1 MPGAA
6 HEPPRTSDHASARG
20 AADAHSEAS
29 GASPSRPFILRP
41 VATALLMVA
50 IVLAGLV
57 GFKFLPL
64 SALPQVDYPTIQVQT
79 LYPGASPEVMAQTVT
94 APLERQFGQMA
105 GLSRM
110 SSTSAAGVSIVTLQF
125 GLGLALDVAEQQVQA
140 AINAG
145 GSLLPADLPAP
156 PVYAKVNPADAPVL
170 SLSITSETLPL
181 TEVQNIV
188 NTRLALKISQVN
200 GVGLVS
206 LSGGQRPAVR
216 IQADTRALASYGLG
230 LDALRTA
237 ITAANANGAKG
248 SIDGPTRSYSINAND
263 QLLAAS
269 DYQNLIIAWRNGA
282 AVRVSDVARVVESA
296 ENTQL
301 GAWAS
306 IACDADAAPAAALQK
321 RIGDEAASA
330 TPGEKSACLGT
341 PGRRLVPAIILNVQR
356 QPGANVIATVDA
368 IKARLPELQAGLP
381 TQMRV
386 DVLSDRTTGIRAS
399 VLHVEIELLLAVFM
413 VVLVILAFLHDVRAT
428 VIASLAVPI
437 SLIGTCGAMYLL
449 GYSLNNLSL
458 MALTI
463 ATGFVVDDA
472 IVMIENIARYI
483 EEGESPM
490 HAALKGAKQIGFT
503 IISLT
508 VSLIAVLIPLLFM
521 GDVVGRLFREFAVTL
536 AITILISAVVSLT
549 LVPMMS
555 ARWLKAKP
563 HRLTSTD
570 RAPSPPVQIPVAEL
584 ALPGRRRGGPLGGQ
598 RTTRSGER
606 GGFSVRVQR
615 FFDGVIVRYD
625 HALGWV
631 LRRQGATLVVA
642 LATLGLTV
650 ALYLLIPKGL
660 FPTQDT
666 GQLQARVET
675 AQSVSY
681 ARMAALQQAAAQAI
695 LHDPDVDTLSSFIG
709 VDAANNTMLHTGR
722 MLINLKKER
731 TGSQS
736 ATMERLRQ
744 RASAV
749 AGVTLYLQ
757 PTQDLTIDAE
767 TGPTQFRV
775 SMEGAD
781 NATVVQWALRLAAR
795 MAQSSGL
802 RNVASDAGAQG
813 TAAFIAVDRDSAARL
828 GLASS
833 TIDDALYSAFGQ
845 RIVSTIF
852 TETNQYRVILE
863 ALPDAQATPAS
874 LGDLPLKTG
883 SGTTTP
889 LSAVARI
896 TERPAPLQITHVAQY
911 PATTLGFDTAPG
923 VSLGRAVD
931 EVRQA
936 ARDIALP
943 ASVSLTFL
951 GAAGA
956 YQASLSSQLWLILAA
971 VVCVYIVLGVLYESY
986 VHPMT
991 ILSTLPSAGVGAL
1004 LALMLSGSDLGV
1016 IGIIGIILLIGIVKK
1031 NAIMMID
1038 FAIDAERHEGKP
1050 PEEAI
1055 RQAALLRFRPILMT
1069 TLAALFAAV
1078 PLMLGFG
1085 EGAELRRPLGLAIFG
1100 GLIVSQVLTLFT
1112 TPVIY
1117 LAFDRLGRRWGRKA
1131 PAEVAGA

>member
-1 MPGAA
+1 M
-6 HEPPRTSDHASARG
+6 
-20 AADAHSEAS
+20 
-29 GASPSRPFILRP
+29 SPSRPFILRP
-41 VATALLMVA
+41 VATSLLMVA

-94 APLERQFGQMA
+94 APLERQFGQMS
-105 GLSRM
+105 GLQRL

-125 GLGLALDVAEQQVQA
+125 GLGITLDVAEQEVQA

-170 SLSITSETLPL
+170 TLAITSDTLPL

-216 IQADTRALASYGLG
+216 IQADTRALASFGLG
-230 LDALRTA
+230 LDSLRTA

-248 SIDGPTRSYSINAND
+248 SIDGPTRSYSINSND
-263 QLLAAS
+263 QLVAAA
-269 DYQNLIIAWRNGA
+269 DYQRLIIAYRNGGA
-282 AVRVSDVARVVESA
+282 IRVSDVAQVVDSA
-296 ENTQL
+296 ENIKL
-301 GAWAS
+301 GAWS
-306 IACDADAAPAAALQK
+306 GLK
-321 RIGDEAASA
+321 
-330 TPGEKSACLGT
+330 
-341 PGRRLVPAIILNVQR
+341 PAIILNVQR

-381 TQMRV
+381 TALKV

-399 VLHVEIELLLAVFM
+399 VLHVEIELVLAVLL
-413 VVLVILAFLHDVRAT
+413 VVLVIFAFLHSLRAT

-472 IVMIENIARYI
+472 IVMIENISRYI
-483 EEGESPM
+483 EEGEAPM
-490 HAALKGAKQIGFT
+490 AAALKGATQIGFT

-555 ARWLKAKP
+555 ARWLTRHP
-563 HRLTSTD
+563 EGE
-570 RAPSPPVQIPVAEL
+570 VEG
-584 ALPGRRRGGPLGGQ
+584 GRFGQ
-598 RTTRSGER
+598 AM
-606 GGFSVRVQR
+606 QR
-615 FFDGVIVRYD
+615 FFDKVIHHYD
-625 HALGWV
+625 RWLTWV
-631 LRRQGATLVVA
+631 LKRQGLTLLVA
-642 LATLGLTV
+642 LATLLLTV
-650 ALYLLIPKGL
+650 LLYVLIPKGL

-666 GQLQARVET
+666 GQLQARIET

-681 ARMAALQQAAAQAI
+681 ARMAGLQQAAAKAI
-695 LHDPDVDTLSSFIG
+695 LEDPDVETLSSFIG

-722 MLINLKKER
+722 MLINLKSSRSGSQQETMDRLKER
-731 TGSQS
+731 VGK
-736 ATMERLRQ
+736 
-744 RASAV
+744 V

-775 SMEGAD
+775 SLEGSD
-781 NATVVQWALRLAAR
+781 NATVVLWANKLAER
-795 MAQSSGL
+795 MRQLPGV
-802 RNVASDAGAQG
+802 RNVASDAGSSGAS
-813 TAAFIAVDRDSAARL
+813 AYINVDRDTASRLSVTTSA
-828 GLASS
+828 
-833 TIDDALYSAFGQ
+833 IDDALYSAFGQ

-863 ALPDAQATPAS
+863 AMPDPLATPAS
-874 LGDLPLKTG
+874 LGALQLKTG
-883 SGTTTP
+883 SGSTTP
-889 LSAVARI
+889 LSAIASIR
-896 TERPAPLQITHVAQY
+896 EQPAPLQITRVAQY

-923 VSLGRAVD
+923 MSLGRAVD
-931 EVRQA
+931 EIRQA
-936 ARDIALP
+936 AKDIALP
-943 ASVSLTFL
+943 GSVTLNFL

-956 YQASLSSQLWLILAA
+956 YQASLSNQLWLILAA
-971 VVCVYIVLGVLYESY
+971 VICVYIVLGVLYESY
-986 VHPMT
+986 IHPLT

-1004 LALMLSGSDLGV
+1004 LALMISGSDLGV

-1038 FAIDAERHEGKP
+1038 FAIDAERNEGKSP
-1050 PEEAI
+1050 QEAI
-1055 RQAALLRFRPILMT
+1055 HQAALLRFRPILMT

-1085 EGAELRRPLGLAIFG
+1085 EGAELRQPLGLSIFG
-1100 GLIVSQVLTLFT
+1100 GLIVSQMLTLFT

-1117 LAFDRLGRRWGRKA
+1117 LGFDRLGRRFGRKK
-1131 PAEVAGA
+1131 EVLV

>member
-1 MPGAA
+1 M
-6 HEPPRTSDHASARG
+6 
-20 AADAHSEAS
+20 
-29 GASPSRPFILRP
+29 SPSSPFIQRP

-105 GLSRM
+105 GLQRL

-125 GLGLALDVAEQQVQA
+125 GLGLGLDVAEQQVQA

-170 SLSITSETLPL
+170 TLAITSDSLPL

-188 NTRLALKISQVN
+188 NTRLALKISQVS

-230 LDALRTA
+230 LDSLRTA
-237 ITAANANGAKG
+237 IAAANANGAKG
-248 SIDGPTRSYSINAND
+248 SIDGPTRSYSINSND
-263 QLLAAS
+263 QLLAATE
-269 DYQNLIIAWRNGA
+269 YKNLIIAFRNGA
-282 AVRVSDVARVVESA
+282 AVRVADVAQVVDSA
-296 ENTQL
+296 ENVKL
-301 GAWAS
+301 GAWS
-306 IACDADAAPAAALQK
+306 GLK
-321 RIGDEAASA
+321 
-330 TPGEKSACLGT
+330 
-341 PGRRLVPAIILNVQR
+341 PAIILNVQR

-381 TQMRV
+381 EAMKV

-399 VLHVEIELLLAVFM
+399 VLHVEIELLLAVVM
-413 VVLVILAFLHDVRAT
+413 VVLVIFAFLRNLRAT

-472 IVMIENIARYI
+472 IVMIENISRYI
-483 EEGESPM
+483 EKGEAPM
-490 HAALKGAKQIGFT
+490 AAALKGAQQIGFT

-555 ARWLKAKP
+555 ARWLKHEPDIGGSPTGAK
-563 HRLTSTD
+563 L
-570 RAPSPPVQIPVAEL
+570 QK
-584 ALPGRRRGGPLGGQ
+584 
-598 RTTRSGER
+598 
-606 GGFSVRVQR
+606 
-615 FFDGVIVRYD
+615 FFDGVITRYD
-625 HALGWV
+625 LSLTWV
-631 LRRQGATLVVA
+631 LRRQGLTLLVA
-642 LATLGLTV
+642 LATLLLTV
-650 ALYLLIPKGL
+650 LLYVLIPKGL

-666 GQLQARVET
+666 GQLQARIET

-681 ARMAALQQAAAQAI
+681 ARMAELQQAAAKAI
-695 LHDPDVDTLSSFIG
+695 LEDPDVDTLSSFIG

-722 MLINLKKER
+722 MLINLKR
-731 TGSQS
+731 TRSTSQQE
-736 ATMERLRQ
+736 TMDRLQ
-744 RASAV
+744 RRAGAV
-749 AGVTLYLQ
+749 AGVTMYLQ

-775 SMEGAD
+775 SLEGSD
-781 NATVVQWALRLAAR
+781 TATVALWANKLAQRMQELPALR
-795 MAQSSGL
+795 
-802 RNVASDAGAQG
+802 NIASDAGATG
-813 TAAFIAVDRDSAARL
+813 TSAYISVDRDTASRVGVTTSA
-828 GLASS
+828 
-833 TIDDALYSAFGQ
+833 IDDALYSAFGQ

-863 ALPDAQATPAS
+863 ALPDPLMTAAS
-874 LGDLPLKTG
+874 LGSLPLKTG
-883 SGTTTP
+883 SGVTTP
-889 LSAVARI
+889 LSSIATI
-896 TERPAPLQITHVAQY
+896 TEQPAPLQITRVAQY
-911 PATTLGFDTAPG
+911 PATTLGFDTAAG
-923 VSLGRAVD
+923 VSLGKAVSQ
-931 EVRQA
+931 VKQA
-936 ARDIALP
+936 AKDIALP
-943 ASVSLTFL
+943 ASVTLTFL

-956 YQASLSSQLWLILAA
+956 YQTSLSSQLWLILAA
-971 VVCVYIVLGVLYESY
+971 VICVYIVLGVLYESY
-986 VHPMT
+986 IHPLT

-1004 LALMLSGSDLGV
+1004 LALMISGSDLGV

-1038 FAIDAERHEGKP
+1038 FAIDAERSEGKSP
-1050 PEEAI
+1050 QEAI
-1055 RQAALLRFRPILMT
+1055 HQAALLRFRPILMT

-1078 PLMLGFG
+1078 PLMLGWG

-1117 LAFDRLGRRWGRKA
+1117 LAFDRMGQRFGRRGS
-1131 PAEVAGA
+1131 V